1 MAGITQ
7 RSVCSGVTF
16 RGIRDDRYKT
26 VLMSINFF
34 LPLDRKTVSSNA
46 ILPFLL
52 KRASRKY
59 PDFTKLNEHLAE
71 LYGAVLDA
79 DVQRWG
85 DAQILSVSASAIADR
100 YALDG
105 ERVSAELSSLLCSVC
120 FDPPLQDG
128 LFPEDGFLQEK
139 RQLEE
144 TLDAEFN
151 NKVGYALRRCEE
163 IMCADEPYGIG
174 RLGSKKE
181 IADLRRENLTAA
193 WGYMIRHARVEI
205 FVLGDCDPEPAF
217 REFSDAFHSLGR
229 TSFELCPTV
238 VKKMAGKKKDVTERM
253 NVAQSK
259 LVIGFRTGCA
269 EPEKGAPAVKLM
281 NALYGGM
288 PTSKLFLNVREKMG
302 LCYYCAPAYNSVKG
316 ILEVQS
322 GVEKKNLKRA
332 EEEILSQLEE
342 IRSGNFTDEEV
353 TEAKCYLSNI
363 YHTFSDSLEAMENW
377 YLVKTMYAPTRTPEE
392 EADMVNAVTREEIV
406 EAAQHMTLDTVYRLT
421 GNEVK
426 N

>member
-1 MAGITQ
+1 MAAIER

-16 RGIRDDRYKT
+16 CDLRDDRYKT

-34 LPLDRKTVSSNA
+34 LPLNRKTVSSNA

-52 KRASRKY
+52 KRGSKKY

-71 LYGAVLDA
+71 LYGTVLDA
-79 DVQRWG
+79 DVQRVG
-85 DAQILSVSASAIADR
+85 DMQVLSVSVSAIADR

-105 ERVSAELSSLLCSVC
+105 EKISAELSSLLCSIC
-120 FDPPLQDG
+120 LDPPLQNG
-128 LFPEDGFLQEK
+128 LFPETGFFQEK

-151 NKVGYALRRCEE
+151 NKVAYALHRCEK

-181 IADLRRENLTAA
+181 ISGLKRESLTSA
-193 WGYMIRHARVEI
+193 WKNMIRCARVEI
-205 FVLGDCDPEPAF
+205 FVIGDCDPEPVF
-217 REFSDAFHSLGR
+217 QKFSDAFRPLDRISSEPYQ
-229 TSFELCPTV
+229 TM
-238 VKKMAGKKKDVTERM
+238 VKREAGKKKDVTERM
-253 NVAQSK
+253 DVAQSK

-269 EPEKGAPAVKLM
+269 EPEKGAAAVKLM
-281 NALYGGM
+281 NALYGGT
-288 PTSKLFLNVREKMG
+288 PTSKLFRNVREKKG

-322 GVEKKNLKRA
+322 GVDQKNLGRA
-332 EEEILSQLEE
+332 EEEILLQLEE
-342 IRSGNFTDEEV
+342 IRRGNFTEE
-353 TEAKCYLSNI
+353 EIADAKRYLFNL
-363 YHTFSDSLEAMENW
+363 YHTFSDSPEAMESW
-377 YLVKTMYAPTRTPEE
+377 YLAKAPYAPLRTPEE
-392 EADMVNAVTREEIV
+392 EADMVNSVTREEIIQ
-406 EAAQHMTLDTVYRLT
+406 AAQRMALDTVYRLT
-421 GNEVK
+421 GNEVQ